1 MIASFI
7 PSHGWNRGFLLD
19 MSKISAITP
28 QKHNQ
33 NRVSISLDGSYA
45 FSLDRYTAAWL
56 VVGAELSDAEIERLL
71 AKDEVESAYVRVM
84 RFLATRA
91 RSQRELEQYLHGKGY
106 EESVS
111 EAVLKRLE
119 ADGYLDDA
127 RFASEWL
134 ENRATFR
141 PRSHAQVRA
150 ELRLKGISEEVISE
164 TLEKTEYKDEDLAI
178 EAARKAFRQF
188 EKQEWETFRVKM
200 GNALMR
206 RGFNYTVA
214 QEATKKI
221 WDEIH
226 SGE

>member
-1 MIASFI
+1 
-7 PSHGWNRGFLLD
+7 

-28 QKHNQ
+28 QKRNQ
-33 NRVSISLDGSYA
+33 NRLSISLDGNYA

-56 VVGAELSDAEIERLL
+56 VVGAELSEAEIERLL

-91 RSQRELEQYLHGKGY
+91 RSQHELEQYLHGKGY
-106 EESVS
+106 AESVC
-111 EAVLKRLE
+111 ATVLERLE

-134 ENRATFR
+134 ENRSTFR

-150 ELRLKGISEEVISE
+150 ELRLKGISEAVISE
-164 TLEKTEYKDEDLAI
+164 TLEKTEHKDEDLAI

-188 EKQEWETFRVKM
+188 EKQDWKTFRVKM

-206 RGFNYTVA
+206 RGFSYSVA

-221 WDEIH
+221 WNETH

>member
-1 MIASFI
+1 
-7 PSHGWNRGFLLD
+7 

-28 QKHNQ
+28 QKRNP
-33 NRVSISLDGSYA
+33 NRLSISLDGSFA
-45 FSLDRYTAAWL
+45 FGLDRLTAAWL
-56 VVGAELSDAEIERLL
+56 VVGAELSQSDIERLL

-84 RFLATRA
+84 RFLGSRD
-91 RSQRELEQYLHGKGY
+91 RSRRELEQYLQGKGY
-106 EESVS
+106 AESVQTS
-111 EAVLKRLE
+111 VLERLE
-119 ADGYLDDA
+119 VDGLLDDA

-164 TLEKTEYKDEDLAI
+164 TLEKTEYRDEDLAM

-188 EKQEWETFRVKM
+188 EKQDWQTFRVKM

-206 RGFNYTVA
+206 RGFSYTVA
-214 QEATKKI
+214 QEATKKV
-221 WDEIH
+221 WDENH
-226 SGE
+226 SGD